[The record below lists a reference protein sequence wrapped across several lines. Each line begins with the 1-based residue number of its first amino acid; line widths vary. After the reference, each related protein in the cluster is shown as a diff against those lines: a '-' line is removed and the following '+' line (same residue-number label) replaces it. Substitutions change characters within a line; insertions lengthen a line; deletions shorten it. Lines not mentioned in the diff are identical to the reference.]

1 MGLSLRQKVGLEL
14 QRSLRHNEAQLHPL
28 RTLFWECTLRC
39 NMSCRHCGSD
49 CKVQP
54 DVKDMP
60 AADFLRVIDSI
71 TPHVDTHKVFIIF
84 TGGEALLRPDLEEVG
99 LELYRREYPWGVV
112 TNGFLLDE
120 RRLQSLMASGMH
132 SITVSLDGFE
142 EQHNWIR
149 RHPQS
154 FEKATAAI
162 RLLAQQ
168 KDILWDVVT
177 CVNPRNYSHLKEF
190 REYLV
195 SLGVPAWRLFSIF
208 PMGRAAGNPELQFT
222 DEQFRGLLDFIKE
235 CRNTPSPLRG
245 TPPQER
251 ESQSAQT
258 GSSPVTAEEFP
269 FHRQDSSPM
278 TAGENSFHRQDSSPM
293 TAGENSFHRQGSSPV
308 MAGADSFHRQGSSPV
323 TAGENS
329 FHRQGSSPVMVGA
342 DSFHRQ
348 GSSPL
353 QGEVAE
359 GRRGVI
365 NVSYACEGF
374 LGEYEQKVR
383 DHFFH
388 CRSGVDVASIRC
400 DGAISGCTS
409 VRSHMDQGNIYKD
422 DFWDVWENRFQ
433 VMRDRSWARKDQCAS
448 CKVWRYCEG
457 SGLHLYDDEGR
468 LLTCHYNRLKK

>member
-54 DVKDMP
+54 EVKDMP

-120 RRLQSLMASGMH
+120 RRLQSLLASGMH
-132 SITVSLDGFE
+132 SITVSLDGLE

-177 CVNPRNYSHLKEF
+177 CVNPRNYPHLKEF

-245 TPPQER
+245 TPPLEG
-251 ESQSAQT
+251 ESQSAQ
-258 GSSPVTAEEFP
+258 
-269 FHRQDSSPM
+269 
-278 TAGENSFHRQDSSPM
+278 AGSSPM
-293 TAGENSFHRQGSSPV
+293 TAGENSFHRQG
-308 MAGADSFHRQGSSPV
+308 FSPV

-329 FHRQGSSPVMVGA
+329 FHRQDSSP
-342 DSFHRQ
+342 S
-348 GSSPL
+348 

-359 GRRGVI
+359 GQRGVI

-433 VMRDRSWARKDQCAS
+433 VMRDRSWARKGQCKD

>member
-177 CVNPRNYSHLKEF
+177 CVNPRNYPHLKEF

-235 CRNTPSPLRG
+235 CRKTPSPLRG
-245 TPPQER
+245 TPPLEG
-251 ESQSAQT
+251 ESQSAQA
-258 GSSPVTAEEFP
+258 GSSL
-269 FHRQDSSPM
+269 M
-278 TAGENSFHRQDSSPM
+278 TAGELP
-293 TAGENSFHRQGSSPV
+293 FHRQGSSP
-308 MAGADSFHRQGSSPV
+308 S
-323 TAGENS
+323 
-329 FHRQGSSPVMVGA
+329 
-342 DSFHRQ
+342 
-348 GSSPL
+348 

-468 LLTCHYNRLKK
+468 LLTCHYNRITSSYGK

>member
-177 CVNPRNYSHLKEF
+177 CVNPRNYPHLKEF

-235 CRNTPSPLRG
+235 CRKTPSPLRG
-245 TPPQER
+245 TPPLEG

-258 GSSPVTAEEFP
+258 GSTPVT
-269 FHRQDSSPM
+269 
-278 TAGENSFHRQDSSPM
+278 
-293 TAGENSFHRQGSSPV
+293 
-308 MAGADSFHRQGSSPV
+308 AGADSS
-323 TAGENS
+323 
-329 FHRQGSSPVMVGA
+329 
-342 DSFHRQ
+342 HRQ

-359 GRRGVI
+359 GQRGVI

-422 DFWDVWENRFQ
+422 DFWDVWKNRFQ

-457 SGLHLYDDEGR
+457 SGLHLYDDNGR

>member
-177 CVNPRNYSHLKEF
+177 CVNPRNYPHLKEF

-195 SLGVPAWRLFSIF
+195 TLGVPAWRLFSIF

-222 DEQFRGLLDFIKE
+222 DEQFRGLLDFIRN
-235 CRNTPSPLRG
+235 CREENTNAL
-245 TPPQER
+245 T
-251 ESQSAQT
+251 QSRTDALT
-258 GSSPVTAEEFP
+258 NPRTDALTHFRTNA
-269 FHRQDSSPM
+269 F
-278 TAGENSFHRQDSSPM
+278 
-293 TAGENSFHRQGSSPV
+293 
-308 MAGADSFHRQGSSPV
+308 
-323 TAGENS
+323 
-329 FHRQGSSPVMVGA
+329 
-342 DSFHRQ
+342 
-348 GSSPL
+348 
-353 QGEVAE
+353 
-359 GRRGVI
+359 I

-383 DHFFH
+383 DHLFH

-422 DFWDVWENRFQ
+422 DFWDVWENRFH
-433 VMRDRSWARKDQCAS
+433 VMRDRSWAKKGQCKD

>member
-1 MGLSLRQKVGLEL
+1 MSLTIKQRVGLEL
-14 QRSLRHNEAQLHPL
+14 QRQLRHTQAELHPL

-49 CKVQP
+49 CRVQP

-71 TPHVDTHKVFIIF
+71 TPHVDPHKVFIIF
-84 TGGEALLRPDLEEVG
+84 TGGEALLRPDLEQVG

-120 RRLQSLMASGMH
+120 RRLDNLIASGMH

-142 EQHNWIR
+142 PEHNWIR
-149 RHPQS
+149 CHPQS
-154 FEKATAAI
+154 FARATAAI

-177 CVNPRNYSHLKEF
+177 CVNPRNYPTLRRFKD
-190 REYLV
+190 YLV

-222 DEQFRGLLDFIKE
+222 DGQFRGLLDFIRD
-235 CRNTPSPLRG
+235 CREENTNALTHSRTDALI
-245 TPPQER
+245 
-251 ESQSAQT
+251 
-258 GSSPVTAEEFP
+258 
-269 FHRQDSSPM
+269 D
-278 TAGENSFHRQDSSPM
+278 
-293 TAGENSFHRQGSSPV
+293 
-308 MAGADSFHRQGSSPV
+308 
-323 TAGENS
+323 
-329 FHRQGSSPVMVGA
+329 
-342 DSFHRQ
+342 
-348 GSSPL
+348 
-353 QGEVAE
+353 
-359 GRRGVI
+359 
-365 NVSYACEGF
+365 VSYACEGF
-374 LGEYEQKVR
+374 LGDYEQQVR

-433 VMRDRSWARKDQCAS
+433 VMRDRRWARKDQCAT

-457 SGLHLYDDEGR
+457 SGLHLYDDNGR
-468 LLTCHYNRLKK
+468 LLTCHYHRLQK